1 MVGDDGYVVASNPL
15 GHLSYEE
22 SVRMDYAIM
31 ACEHLDSQSYRTRRL
46 LQRAL
51 GNQSLEEFA
60 HCCASRIM
68 IPEPLNVKEAMA
80 SEHAAEWREAIQE
93 EINTL
98 AKFQLL
104 LIFSICF
111 IADFSIAPINAQT
124 TIYIDTYQDEIN
136 ERTNAMDSLKALLV
150 NLTNRLGDIELFY
163 FAHERNPRMVHSE
176 SYALQLAQ
184 DSLNKWNNVNSDVLL
199 NRKIMVRHAIDAG
212 WTHVASPQLYFILFE
227 HKPAL
232 LDDLVRP
239 MLCISDGIE
248 NNSKVKDGYDISV
261 LIWNGS
267 SFVTSEIH
275 ELINHE

>member
-1 MVGDDGYVVASNPL
+1 M
-15 GHLSYEE
+15 
-22 SVRMDYAIM
+22 
-31 ACEHLDSQSYRTRRL
+31 RRL
-46 LQRAL
+46 
-51 GNQSLEEFA
+51 
-60 HCCASRIM
+60 
-68 IPEPLNVKEAMA
+68 
-80 SEHAAEWREAIQE
+80 
-93 EINTL
+93 
-98 AKFQLL
+98 LL